1 MKSDLLRE
9 ATTALSES
17 GHQQSGG
24 KFTRERIVTTLH
36 ENQQKGRSRRA
47 MLLPLAAIFV
57 GSTAFAGV
65 NGSLSEVVRSALNA
79 VGFEATAP
87 VAVDEA
93 PEAKHARPAAARGAG
108 PTATPQPAESADPD
122 LVGAELRQE
131 TASAPGAL
139 SPPEPKA
146 EQAPGARMGGARN
159 VAPDG
164 HELSRRGHRAH
175 FKEGNP
181 NLALE
186 AYDAYLKQQPR
197 GRFAVD
203 ARYNRALCL
212 VRLGRHA
219 EAEAALAP
227 FANGEFGD
235 YRKQDAQRLLD
246 ALAP

>member
-24 KFTRERIVTTLH
+24 KFTRERIVATLH
-36 ENQQKGRSRRA
+36 ENQQKGRARRA

-65 NGSLSEVVRSALNA
+65 NGSLSRVMRSALSA
-79 VGFEATAP
+79 VGFEVAAP

-93 PEAKHARPAAARGAG
+93 PEANHARPAARAAQ
-108 PTATPQPAESADPD
+108 PTAKPQPAEAANP
-122 LVGAELRQE
+122 VE
-131 TASAPGAL
+131 
-139 SPPEPKA
+139 PEPPQEA
-146 EQAPGARMGGARN
+146 AATTAPSRHEPKDELGARAGLGEAKPV
-159 VAPDG
+159 VADG
-164 HELSRRGHRAH
+164 HELYRRGHRAH

-181 NLALE
+181 GGALE
-186 AYDAYLKQQPR
+186 AYDAYLKQQPQ

-227 FANGEFGD
+227 FAKGDFGD

-246 ALAP
+246 ALEP